1 MYVRNKLKK
10 RVESLC
16 TVSSV
21 FFQRQADIYATPAI
35 LATPPVTVGPPTHQP
50 VPTYV
55 IDEEDKQA
63 TRFVPSMSS
72 PTFPGTNGCLFSL
85 SERTFHK

>member
-1 MYVRNKLKK
+1 MGQFGPSFLGVILF
-10 RVESLC
+10 
-16 TVSSV
+16 TVS
-21 FFQRQADIYATPAI
+21 FIIFQRQANIDATPAI

-55 IDEEDKQA
+55 IDEDDKQA

-72 PTFPGTNGCLFSL
+72 PTFPGKS
-85 SERTFHK
+85 